1 MDKRKLFRDIIL
13 LAVCLFLSVGL
24 WLGVT
29 LLKKP
34 GGAVH
39 VTVNGEEWGVY
50 SLYEDR
56 EIIIETEKGKNILI
70 IKDGYADMTD
80 ASCPDGLCVRQHKIN
95 ESGESL
101 VCLPNKVTVTVKG
114 EGDGIDLI
122 G

>member
-13 LAVCLFLSVGL
+13 LAVCLFLSLLL
-24 WLGVT
+24 WLAVT
-29 LLKKP
+29 LSKET
-34 GGAVH
+34 GGSVV
-39 VTVNGEEWGVY
+39 VTVNGDEWGVY
-50 SLYEDR
+50 SLYEDG
-56 EIIIETEKGKNILI
+56 EIVIETEKGKNILI

-114 EGDGIDLI
+114 EGDGIDLM